1 MTGVGRASE
10 LKPVSEISNRR
21 SDQRFM
27 DMARVQPHEQI
38 DILSRAGLWSKTEL
52 QCQAAF

>member
-1 MTGVGRASE
+1 MGVGRASE

-38 DILSRAGLWSKTEL
+38 DILSRAGLRPETEL